1 MLSRKA
7 AWAGSLVTIVLSADV
22 VSKRLA
28 EEALQ
33 PVHVPHEVIGDVVRF
48 TLTYNPG
55 AAFSMSLGDFS
66 RWGFTI
72 LALVVLV
79 VLWRT
84 YHEALPGDGV
94 QGAALGLIAGGALG
108 NLADR
113 LRHSLGVVDFIDV
126 GIGDTRFWT
135 FNVADMGVTLGA
147 ILLALVMLRP
157 SQPPTTPES
166 VL

>member
-7 AWAGSLVTIVLSADV
+7 AWAGSLAAIVLSADV

-33 PVHVPHEVIGDVVRF
+33 PVHVPHDVIGDVVRF

-55 AAFSMSLGDFS
+55 AAFSMSLGAFS

-84 YHEALPGDGV
+84 YAEALPGDGM

-108 NLADR
+108 NLTDR
-113 LRHSLGVVDFIDV
+113 LRHSAGVVDFIDV

-135 FNVADMGVTLGA
+135 FNVADMGVTQGA

-157 SQPPTTPES
+157 SKPPTIPES